1 MLSYE
6 FILVFA
12 LLLGSVTILLQPV
25 WEQED
30 KWENQKEEWEKETR
44 MEECQS
50 SKRLAEIRAI
60 VWKNTCDGI
69 ETLAG
74 WDANHYA

>member
-12 LLLGSVTILLQPV
+12 LLLGSATILMQPV
-25 WEQED
+25 WDHED
-30 KWENQKEEWEKETR
+30 KWNAQHEKWEKETHA
-44 MEECQS
+44 MECETS
-50 SKRLAEIRAI
+50 RTLAEVRAI
-60 VWKNTCDGI
+60 VWKNNCEGI